1 MCSESYMPTCS
12 VSILEVKFG
21 KIAVSSKLTAEPKPP
36 RWLLHA
42 QGPPRTEWRHDGA
55 TDGAIADAEA
65 PQHGL
70 ADSGEPVLA
79 PPAAAQSSLSLIRD
93 FPQEH
98 RGFS

>member
-1 MCSESYMPTCS
+1 LCKKC
-12 VSILEVKFG
+12 VDLG
-21 KIAVSSKLTAEPKPP
+21 EPRVRQAR

-42 QGPPRTEWRHDGA
+42 NGSPETLWRHDGA
-55 TDGAIADAEA
+55 TGGVIADAEA